1 VKVSFGQNALPNI
14 FFACRSTMRAN
25 PVNPPGRAGGEEC
38 CTLPT
43 AFISSPA
50 STFAD
55 VVCPTPE
62 SKINPTNRPV
72 SSQTDFFHLWM
83 K

>member
-1 VKVSFGQNALPNI
+1 
-14 FFACRSTMRAN
+14 MRAN

-55 VVCPTPE
+55 VVCPTPA
-62 SKINPTNRPV
+62 SKINPTNRSV
-72 SSQTDFFHLWM
+72 SSQTDFFPPLDGVAVLPLAFPSPTAS
-83 K
+83 